1 MRTFNKKLNT
11 DITRAKELH
20 MLKDKTEFKKLR
32 AVIMEEHKISRAT
45 FYREMNK
52 SVPGHYATPAYSF
65 GPAVISA
72 QEKELVRSLLFKKV
86 TTMQIRNE
94 LGKLT
99 GRNYSWDR
107 FNQIRLAVEEDM
119 KQQNADSP
127 AGNIP
132 AADNA
137 AAPEVHS
144 LNGMSLQA
152 GADTAASAKPKLPS
166 ESAFGDNLQILL
178 EAVFHFE
185 KMSEDTI
192 IKLKYGDEI
201 FCLGHDAVMDIKRI
215 IMNSASVNGVDVGAS
230 MQMKIKHILTEKMRI
245 LQRASDCSIKDIAA
259 IQRIYKSLDQ
269 MSNPLDDKELEWI
282 YQIVLCFDENAERDV
297 VQLRAIDLS
306 TAIFDSG
313 KYHLFDISKMD
324 EVWRREMEEKGMF

>member
-1 MRTFNKKLNT
+1 MRTFNKKLNS

-20 MLKDKTEFKKLR
+20 MLKDKTEFNKLR
-32 AVIMEEHKISRAT
+32 AVIMKEHKISRST

-72 QEKELVRSLLFKKV
+72 QEKELVKSLLFKKV

-119 KQQNADSP
+119 KQQNADSAPGNVTNAGGVP
-127 AGNIP
+127 ANGLN
-132 AADNA
+132 AAD
-137 AAPEVHS
+137 
-144 LNGMSLQA
+144 G
-152 GADTAASAKPKLPS
+152 GDTAAPALPKLPS

-178 EAVFHFE
+178 EQIFHFE

-201 FCLGHDAVMDIKRI
+201 FCLGHDAVMDIRRI
-215 IMNSASVNGVDVGAS
+215 ITNSASVNGVDVGIS
-230 MQMKIKHILTEKMRI
+230 TQLKIKHVLAERLRN
-245 LQRASDCSIKDIAA
+245 LQKSSACSIKDLAE
-259 IQRIYKSLDQ
+259 IQRINKSIAGTA
-269 MSNPLDDKELEWI
+269 NPLAGKELEWI
-282 YQIVLCFDENAERDV
+282 YRLVKKYDEDADLDYVEFCAMTAAQELFGDKRD
-297 VQLRAIDLS
+297 
-306 TAIFDSG
+306 
-313 KYHLFDISKMD
+313 YLFDFSKF
-324 EVWRREMEEKGMF
+324 RRMADKEMAVNS